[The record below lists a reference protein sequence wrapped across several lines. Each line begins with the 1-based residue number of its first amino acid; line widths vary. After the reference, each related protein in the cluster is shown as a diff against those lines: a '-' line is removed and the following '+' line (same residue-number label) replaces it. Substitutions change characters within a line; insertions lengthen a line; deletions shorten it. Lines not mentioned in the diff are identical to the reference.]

1 MSQYGLITIGF
12 PSEIK
17 IGVNKISTT
26 DIWQSLLLGWKDFL
40 QQPSH
45 YFFVI
50 TLYPFMGFVL
60 YFWGSDQNTIQLLFP
75 MLTGFALLGPFVA
88 LFLYEVSRRL
98 EKGLDTSWATVF
110 SVIKSPAIPA
120 ILILGLMLVGLF
132 CAWMFTANFLYTLLY
147 GIEYPISIFEFL
159 WEVISTPRGWI
170 LIILGNG
177 FGFCF

>member
-1 MSQYGLITIGF
+1 
-12 PSEIK
+12 
-17 IGVNKISTT
+17 
-26 DIWQSLLLGWKDFL
+26 
-40 QQPSH
+40 
-45 YFFVI
+45 
-50 TLYPFMGFVL
+50 MGFAASWLERFLAKTISLFFCYYTLSL
-60 YFWGSDQNTIQLLFP
+60 YGHGFIFLACDQNTIQLLFP

-147 GIEYPISIFEFL
+147 GNEYPISIFEFL